1 MATCKRCGEEVDELV
16 KVKVDGKAQKL
27 CADCAE
33 VVEEE
38 ATVARESETA
48 VQNMM
53 GYKGRR

>member
-1 MATCKRCGEEVDELV
+1 MPKCKGCGDDVDELAV
-16 KVKVDGKAQKL
+16 VKVDGKSQKL

-33 VVEEE
+33 QAEEKD
-38 ATVARESETA
+38 TVARESEAA

>member
-1 MATCKRCGEEVDELV
+1 MAKCKGCGEDADELV
-16 KVKVDGKAQKL
+16 AVKVDGKSQKL

-33 VVEEE
+33 QAEERE
-38 ATVARESETA
+38 TVARESESA